1 MVRWPAVPG
10 SGPGAGSSRLASLA
24 PQDDGWHSN
33 HGRISGTRSTS
44 AGSARFLRTAA
55 AAACSRAY
63 PSTLLRPEH
72 RLEAVAVRISLGRS
86 VSLGTPG
93 NAAGTPVHGV
103 SLDMVRLR
111 PRRGRCRAI
120 RRRRGG
126 GLSMVDACRGI
137 ALRCSL
143 ALLRVG
149 GEHRRISR
157 RRGLGRR
164 LRRSLVGP
172 RHVGGRLPVR
182 LGGRR
187 DAVRIALRIRRR
199 LLT

>member
-86 VSLGTPG
+86 LSLGTPG
-93 NAAGTPVHGV
+93 KAAGTPGRGMR
-103 SLDMVRLR
+103 LDMVRLR
-111 PRRGRCRAI
+111 PRREIGREAGRE
-120 RRRRGG
+120 RG
-126 GLSMVDACRGI
+126 
-137 ALRCSL
+137 
-143 ALLRVG
+143 VG
-149 GEHRRISR
+149 
-157 RRGLGRR
+157 
-164 LRRSLVGP
+164 
-172 RHVGGRLPVR
+172 
-182 LGGRR
+182 
-187 DAVRIALRIRRR
+187 
-199 LLT
+199 